1 VRILLL
7 GGTRFIGRH
16 IAAELAAAGHHLCLA
31 HRGETEPGD
40 LPAAEHAHV
49 DRRQGAALRDVMG
62 GFRPEAV
69 IDCFALTRL
78 DADTALAAAPRSAR
92 LLVLSSM
99 DVYRAYS
106 ALHRGGEGEPVP
118 LDESSPVR
126 TERYPYRG
134 KIAGFDDYEKLDVEE
149 AYLGRGATVCRLPMT
164 YGEHDYQ
171 RREEFILRRV
181 RAGRVR
187 IPFGAGNWLWS
198 RGYAGDIARGVR
210 LAIESDAAAG
220 QVVNLCETR
229 TASIE
234 LWARQILDAAG
245 AVAELVRVPDAA
257 LPQDLELTAGVGQ
270 HMLADASRA
279 RSLLG
284 WEPGDPIAGVRRSVA
299 WHLAHPPSDPDAGF
313 EADDRALQSSSRTA
327 QH

>member
-7 GGTRFIGRH
+7 GGTRFVGRH
-16 IAAELAAAGHHLCLA
+16 IAAELAAAGHDLCLA
-31 HRGETEPGD
+31 HRGESEPGD

-49 DRRQGAALRDVMG
+49 DRRHAAALRDVMA
-62 GFRPEAV
+62 GFGPEAV

-78 DADTALAAAPRSAR
+78 DAETALAAAPPSAR

-106 ALHRGGEGEPVP
+106 ALRRGGEGDPVP

-134 KIAGFDDYEKLDVEE
+134 KLAGFDDYEKLDVEE

-181 RAGRVR
+181 RAARPR

-210 LAIESDAAAG
+210 LALETDAAAG
-220 QVVNLCETR
+220 QVLNLCESR

-234 LWARQILDAAG
+234 LWARQILHAAG
-245 AVAELVRVPDAA
+245 AVAELVRVPDSA
-257 LPQDLELTAGVGQ
+257 LPEDLQLTAGVGQ
-270 HMLADASRA
+270 HILADPSRA

-284 WEPGDPIAGVRRSVA
+284 WDPGDPIAGIRRSVA
-299 WHLAHPPSDPDAGF
+299 WHLAHPPPDSEAGF
-313 EADDRALQSSSRTA
+313 DADDRALARA
-327 QH
+327 IGD